1 MKDIIGMRN
10 DNEKS
15 NKNYKEINVENDLK
29 DPDSIF
35 KFYHQLTKLR
45 KKYAIISDGTYEPYL
60 ENHPSVLAYKRH
72 YQNEEL
78 VVFNN
83 FYGKETTVE
92 LENIKDYKVLISNY
106 KEHDLKDTFTLR
118 PYETIALYK

>member
-106 KEHDLKDTFTLR
+106 K
-118 PYETIALYK
+118 